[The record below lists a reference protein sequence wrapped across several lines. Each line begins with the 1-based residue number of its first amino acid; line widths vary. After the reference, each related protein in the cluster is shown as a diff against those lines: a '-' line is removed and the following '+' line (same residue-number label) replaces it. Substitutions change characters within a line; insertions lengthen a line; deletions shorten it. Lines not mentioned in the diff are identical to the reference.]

1 MSPQS
6 PQQGAPQS
14 PRSLREATLWR
25 IVRHIYLRAVSRLG
39 GRDLFASRTEEQE
52 LALERFHA
60 DIERD
65 VDVLAAVMD
74 EARAAGITAVH
85 RRMHIAE
92 GTDHEMVDQA
102 IEFARED
109 EEA

>member
-1 MSPQS
+1 MQPL
-6 PQQGAPQS
+6 S
-14 PRSLREATLWR
+14 PRARREATLYR
-25 IVRHIYLRAVSRLG
+25 IARHIYLRVLSRVG
-39 GRDLFASRTEEQE
+39 GRDLFSSRTEEQE

-60 DIERD
+60 DLERD
-65 VDVLAAVMD
+65 VEVLATVMD

-102 IEFARED
+102 IEYARED

>member
-1 MSPQS
+1 MQPL
-6 PQQGAPQS
+6 S
-14 PRSLREATLWR
+14 PRARREATLYR
-25 IVRHIYLRAVSRLG
+25 IARHIYLRVLSRVG
-39 GRDLFASRTEEQE
+39 GRDLFSSRTEEQE

-60 DIERD
+60 DLERD
-65 VDVLAAVMD
+65 VEILATVMD

-85 RRMHIAE
+85 RRMHVSE

-102 IEFARED
+102 IQYARED

>member
-1 MSPQS
+1 MQR
-6 PQQGAPQS
+6 S
-14 PRSLREATLWR
+14 PRSPRSEREATLWR
-25 IVRHIYLRAVSRLG
+25 IVRHIHLRVVSRLG
-39 GRDLFASRTEEQE
+39 GRDLFATRTEEQE

-60 DIERD
+60 DMERD

-92 GTDHEMVDQA
+92 NTDHEMVDQA
-102 IEFARED
+102 IEYARED